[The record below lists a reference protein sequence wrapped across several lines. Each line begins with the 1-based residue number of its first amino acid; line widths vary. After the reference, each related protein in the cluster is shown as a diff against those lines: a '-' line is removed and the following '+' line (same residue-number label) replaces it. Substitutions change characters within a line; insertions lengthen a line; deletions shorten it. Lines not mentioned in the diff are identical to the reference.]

1 MPRKIE
7 KAERAEP
14 AHEFEILK
22 SARVLNCRE
31 RLLTARDAA
40 NLLRLSQSWLAK
52 ARMRGDGP
60 PYAKLGRSIRY
71 GEGALVQWMKS
82 SCATVDQRAV
92 AKDARESSARSS
104 R

>member
-14 AHEFEILK
+14 ALESK
-22 SARVLNCRE
+22 SARVE
-31 RLLTARDAA
+31 RQLTARDAA

-60 PYAKLGRSIRY
+60 PYAKYGRSIRY

-82 SCATVDQRAV
+82 RVRLSTSER
-92 AKDARESSARSS
+92 
-104 R
+104 